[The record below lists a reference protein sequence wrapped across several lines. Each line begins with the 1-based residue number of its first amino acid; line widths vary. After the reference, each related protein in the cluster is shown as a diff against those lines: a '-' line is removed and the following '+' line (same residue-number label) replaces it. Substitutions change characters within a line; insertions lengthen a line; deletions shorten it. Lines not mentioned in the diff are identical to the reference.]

1 MVATGGTVKVPPQ
14 RAANGPCDTPR
25 STSLSRRPAHLC
37 DLTTN
42 QNQRTHTYER
52 PLGRPDIAVHSW
64 FSPGRQGL
72 QITLIL
78 LINITI
84 TEMNDD
90 GTFCMECSKI
100 KLADD
105 PSPLPSHPHFAPTV
119 SVAVSFVVVVLVVVL
134 TPFNVLPI
142 CLSFIIII
150 FLN

>member
-1 MVATGGTVKVPPQ
+1 M
-14 RAANGPCDTPR
+14 
-25 STSLSRRPAHLC
+25 H
-37 DLTTN
+37 
-42 QNQRTHTYER
+42 THER

-72 QITLIL
+72 RITLIL

-142 CLSFIIII
+142 CLSFFIII
-150 FLN
+150 FFKLAQVNASRRVHAMQASTQLDLLFVHEHKQFYFPKKKCHLSA

>member
-1 MVATGGTVKVPPQ
+1 M
-14 RAANGPCDTPR
+14 
-25 STSLSRRPAHLC
+25 
-37 DLTTN
+37 
-42 QNQRTHTYER
+42 HTYER

-72 QITLIL
+72 RITLIL

-142 CLSFIIII
+142 CLSFIII
-150 FLN
+150 FF